1 MSTYYDRPVYE
12 RTFARLLDRS
22 LAKGKNDPAKALK
35 WLNRPFRYALAV
47 TFTVHRLET
56 TDAFLDVREHLSKRI
71 ELLGGTEKEG
81 LENE

>member
-1 MSTYYDRPVYE
+1 MSNYHRLTYE

-22 LAKGKNDPAKALK
+22 LAKGKNDPTKALE

-71 ELLGGTEKEG
+71 ELLAETEKKAF
-81 LENE
+81 